1 MPYYSTSHDAHAKA
15 LAFVRR
21 IYPMRNLGLLLLAVP
36 YVSVLAEQGSLPRY
50 AWLVALNVL
59 VWPHLAFWLARRARD
74 PMAAEHRNLVVD
86 AALGGFWIAATQFS
100 LVPAAAMLS
109 ILAADRLAAGGWPL
123 LGRAALACL
132 VTALLSGWLLGW
144 QTQLH
149 ASTRT
154 VLCALPPI
162 FIYMLALSHVGHDL
176 ARRIAQQNRQLD
188 RLNLTEPG
196 VDLPNRRFFN
206 ARALELIVSVRVSQ
220 AQAVLLMLDVDGFK
234 AINDRHGHVAGD
246 EVLREVGRLMREQ
259 AGASGFPARLGGDE
273 FALLLAGTLT
283 QAERVAAHL
292 REAVAALVLPNWP
305 ELRVSVSVGV
315 AALAPHHRGLDEWM
329 AAADRTM
336 YVAKAS
342 ARTQH

>member
-1 MPYYSTSHDAHAKA
+1 MPYYSPSQDAHAKA
-15 LAFVRR
+15 QAFVRR

-36 YVSVLAEQGSLPRY
+36 YVSVLAEQGTLPRY
-50 AWLVALNVL
+50 GWLVALNVL

-74 PMAAEHRNLVVD
+74 PIAAEHRNLVAD

-132 VTALLSGWLLGW
+132 ASALLSGWALGW
-144 QTQLH
+144 QCQLH

-176 ARRIAQQNRQLD
+176 TRRIAQQNRQLD
-188 RLNLTEPG
+188 RLNLTDPG

-206 ARALELIVSVRVSQ
+206 ARALELIVSARVSQ

-234 AINDRHGHVAGD
+234 TINDRHGHVAGD
-246 EVLREVGRLMREQ
+246 EVLREIATLMREQ

-283 QAERVAAHL
+283 EAERVANHL
-292 REAVAALVLPNWP
+292 REGVDALVLPNWP
-305 ELRVSVSVGV
+305 TLRVGVSVGV

-329 AAADRTM
+329 AAADRAM

-342 ARTQH
+342 ARVRH